1 MMREQASSASPPG
14 RRRGSALSQPGGTRV
29 GARDPASRGGAAHP
43 GASRVNACA
52 ALLALVL
59 AAGCRPRVPPPDLSL
74 DPAALLAQV
83 QAAQGRVRS
92 VQGEARV
99 HVEAEGRSGT
109 VPQFIAAEAPDR
121 LHLEAL
127 DFFGN
132 PVAVLVSADGR
143 FSLYDAREKVLYRGA
158 ATPENLARLVPLP
171 LPAEDLVRILC
182 GAAPLLD
189 GRPARAGPG
198 PGWVELVLE
207 QGSRA
212 QALRI
217 GPGAAVE
224 RSSRRTGGAWARG
237 DYDLAFDSPRE
248 AGALRFPG
256 EVALR
261 AEAPRVRLELRW
273 RDVEVNGALDPALF
287 RLEPPRGARVVELDA
302 GGPPP
307 PEDLLRGTEA
317 PPGAGGSR

>member
-1 MMREQASSASPPG
+1 MIRAGRTTPRAGRTIEPEAAPAPAAGGQA
-14 RRRGSALSQPGGTRV
+14 RRGAAVRV
-29 GARDPASRGGAAHP
+29 ARRDR
-43 GASRVNACA
+43 RWVNVAA
-52 ALLALVL
+52 ALALLLL

-109 VPQFIAAEAPDR
+109 VSQFIAAEAPDR

-132 PVAVLVSADGR
+132 PAAVLVSADGR
-143 FSLYDAREKVLYRGA
+143 FSLYDARRKVLYRGA

-189 GRPARAGPG
+189 GRPARAEPG
-198 PGWVELVLE
+198 PGFVELVLE
-207 QGSRA
+207 AGPRA
-212 QALRI
+212 QSLRI

-224 RSSRRTGGAWARG
+224 RSALRTDGAQARG
-237 DYDLAFDSPRE
+237 DYDLTFDALRP
-248 AGALRFPG
+248 AGAVRFPG

-261 AEAPRVRLELRW
+261 ADAPRVRLELRW
-273 RDVEVNGALDPALF
+273 RDVEVNGALAPALF
-287 RLEPPRGARVVELDA
+287 RLDPPRGARVIELD
-302 GGPPP
+302 GGGEPLPD
-307 PEDLLRGTEA
+307 DLLRGGEA
-317 PPGAGGSR
+317 PAGDSAGAR